1 MPRPKLRPDDGQRN
15 LVKSLAACGVPH
27 EQIARRIGLRS
38 PKTLRTHFRRELDDG
53 VSEANYTVAKSL
65 YKSAPNGDT
74 DAAKFWLKCRAG
86 WREHSSH
93 AEPDGS
99 LPPFIVAKEE
109 E

>member
-65 YKSAPNGDT
+65 YKSASILTTFGG
-74 DAAKFWLKCRAG
+74 LKDG
-86 WREHSSH
+86 TSSRL
-93 AEPDGS
+93 AFLTATCGFTGRPG
-99 LPPFIVAKEE
+99 LAVT
-109 E
+109 